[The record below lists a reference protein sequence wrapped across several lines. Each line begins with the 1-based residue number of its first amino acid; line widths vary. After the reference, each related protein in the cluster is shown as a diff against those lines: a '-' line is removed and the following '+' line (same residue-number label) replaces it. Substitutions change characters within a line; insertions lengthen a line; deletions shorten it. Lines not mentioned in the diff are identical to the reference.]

1 MRVLE
6 LLVVAVCLQAVQADK
21 DWRWKLLRDRTSIS
35 EDWTYWARTYCS
47 KKIFPGRLKI
57 EQHWGLESLEVLV
70 SMVGDFPED
79 NIVKLTKFNFDENVK
94 RGTWMVKFYAPW
106 CSHCQR
112 LKPIWEKLA
121 DHAVSQEWP
130 VKIAEVDCTVSKNI
144 CQKANVKGFP
154 EVVLITD
161 GKPKGKYKGE
171 VGSAKAFEAWL
182 SKQGV
187 LGDSTAAI
195 PKYYKVVQLA
205 PTLRNFHVVSVMSP
219 PLVGSKSSRA
229 ASAETVDSAIPSVT
243 RQEAV
248 RAPSRKSTQ
257 SMNSKASKETE
268 GRDQRGSTSSL
279 ASLQEPSGL
288 GRLFGLYKFQ
298 QRVSLARSVFASFTR
313 DSRSNQLLSV
323 QNPPSPRIATTG
335 FPRCARPH
343 EWRDIFNL
351 CYVV

>member
-21 DWRWKLLRDRTSIS
+21 
-35 EDWTYWARTYCS
+35 
-47 KKIFPGRLKI
+47 
-57 EQHWGLESLEVLV
+57 
-70 SMVGDFPED
+70 D

-187 LGDSTAAI
+187 LGDSTAASSAAAA
-195 PKYYKVVQLA
+195 A
-205 PTLRNFHVVSVMSP
+205 PSE
-219 PLVGSKSSRA
+219 K
-229 ASAETVDSAIPSVT
+229 AEA
-243 RQEAV
+243 RWQEAQEVV
-248 RAPSRKSTQ
+248 RPTATATH
-257 SMNSKASKETE
+257 SKAIKAMMQNMLYRFPTE
-268 GRDQRGSTSSL
+268 SLVTNIYAYFFVTMSSVVFFYL
-279 ASLQEPSGL
+279 IA
-288 GRLFGLYKFQ
+288 FQ
-298 QRVSLARSVFASFTR
+298 MLEEEHEK
-313 DSRSNQLLSV
+313 DS
-323 QNPPSPRIATTG
+323 
-335 FPRCARPH
+335 
-343 EWRDIFNL
+343 
-351 CYVV
+351 